1 MTSDNGSTNNGHA
14 GHVSV
19 EGTVQA
25 RNERGVRIDG
35 QWLNL
40 SRFRP
45 VGLPDIGARI
55 RAEVD
60 NRGFICSLEV
70 LEPAPQTQ
78 TPTVLSHSERNETI
92 TRLAVLKAASHFLG
106 LMGQNREEV
115 RSDHVLVLADK
126 WLAWVNS
133 PKEEF

>member
-1 MTSDNGSTNNGHA
+1 MLHFTVRQCILLSPVTSDNGGASTGHA

-45 VGLPDIGARI
+45 VGLPDTGARI

-78 TPTVLSHSERNETI
+78 TPTVLSRTERDETI
-92 TRLAVLKAASHFLG
+92 TRLAVLQAASHFLG
-106 LMGQNREEV
+106 LMGQSREEV
-115 RSDHVLVLADK
+115 
-126 WLAWVNS
+126 
-133 PKEEF
+133 

>member
-19 EGTVQA
+19 EGTVQS

-45 VGLPDIGARI
+45 VGLPDVGARI

-70 LEPAPQTQ
+70 LEPAPLQ
-78 TPTVLSHSERNETI
+78 PAAVSSHSERNETI
-92 TRLAVLKAASHFLG
+92 TRLAVLKAAAHFLG
-106 LMGQNREEV
+106 LMGQAHEEV

-126 WLAWVNS
+126 WLTWVNS